1 MTDNSWLRE
10 NFINEFFLAESL
22 APDAMDGLWA
32 RGWRHFG
39 PQFFRY
45 SLTLDGTGKP
55 SQIHPLRLH
64 LRQHR
69 DSKSQRRILRRNSDT
84 AVRVIP
90 AVVGPEQESL
100 FFRHRTRFRSNVPES
115 LRDFMGSDHPATHPC
130 RCVSV
135 EVRIGERLAAVS
147 YLDVGSRAVSSVY
160 AMFDP
165 EESHRSLGIFT
176 LLKEIQ
182 WAREQGMD
190 WLYPGYATA
199 GPGIYDYKKSLRP
212 LQRYDWRTEYWLD
225 LAPETGNI

>member
-1 MTDNSWLRE
+1 MPDDTWLRQ
-10 NFINEFFLAESL
+10 NFINEFFLAASL
-22 APDAMDGLWA
+22 APDAMDDLWA

-45 SLTLDGTGKP
+45 SIMLDGSDKP

-64 LRQHR
+64 LRHHTE
-69 DSKSQRRILRRNSDT
+69 SKSQRRILRRNADT

-100 FFRHRTRFRSNVPES
+100 FFRHRNRFRSNVPES
-115 LRDFMGSDHPATHPC
+115 LQDFMGSDHPATHPC
-130 RCVSV
+130 RCVSI

-165 EESHRSLGIFT
+165 EESSRSLGIFT

-182 WAREQGMD
+182 WAREQGME

-212 LQRYDWRTEYWLD
+212 LQRYDWQTERWLD
-225 LAPETGNI
+225 LATDAGST

>member
-1 MTDNSWLRE
+1 MTDHTWLRE

-45 SLTLDGTGKP
+45 SLTLDGTGTP

-64 LRQHR
+64 LRQHAE
-69 DSKSQRRILRRNSDT
+69 SKSQRRILRRNADT

-130 RCVSV
+130 RCV
-135 EVRIGERLAAVS
+135 AVS
-147 YLDVGSRAVSSVY
+147 YLDVGTRAVSSVY

-165 EESHRSLGIFT
+165 DESHRSLGIFT

-199 GPGIYDYKKSLRP
+199 GPGIYDYKKSLHP
-212 LQRYDWRTEYWLD
+212 LQRYDWRTECWLD

>member
-1 MTDNSWLRE
+1 MPDDTWLRE
-10 NFINEFFLAESL
+10 NFINEFFLAASL
-22 APDAMDGLWA
+22 APDAMDTLWA

-45 SLTLDGTGKP
+45 SLTMDETGKP
-55 SQIHPLRLH
+55 SQIHPLRLN
-64 LRQHR
+64 LRHHTE
-69 DSKSQRRILRRNSDT
+69 SKSQRRILRRNADT
-84 AVRVIP
+84 AVQVIP
-90 AVVGPEQESL
+90 ATVGPEQESL
-100 FFRHRTRFRSNVPES
+100 FFRHRNRFRSNVPES
-115 LRDFMGSDHPATHPC
+115 LQDFMGSDHPATHPC
-130 RCVSV
+130 RCVSI

-176 LLKEIQ
+176 LLKEIH
-182 WAREQGMD
+182 WARGQGME

-212 LQRYDWRTEYWLD
+212 LQRYDWQTERWLD
-225 LAPETGNI
+225 LATDAGST

>member
-1 MTDNSWLRE
+1 MPSDAWLPE
-10 NFINEFFLAESL
+10 NFINEFFLTESVN
-22 APDAMDGLWA
+22 PDAMDILWS

-45 SLTLDGTGKP
+45 SVMVDGSDKP

-64 LRQHR
+64 LRHHM
-69 DSKSQRRILRRNSDT
+69 DSKSQRRVLRRNGDT
-84 AVRVIP
+84 DVRIVP
-90 AVVGPEQESL
+90 AAVGPEQESL

-115 LRDFMGSDHPATHPC
+115 LRDFMGSDHPATDPC

-165 EESHRSLGIFT
+165 DESHRSLGIFT
-176 LLKEIQ
+176 LLKEIH
-182 WAREQGMD
+182 WARDAGME

-212 LQRYDWRTEYWLD
+212 LQRYDWHSERWLD
-225 LAPETGNI
+225 LAPETGSI

>member
-1 MTDNSWLRE
+1 MADDTWLRE
-10 NFINEFFLAESL
+10 NFINQFFLAESL
-22 APDAMDGLWA
+22 APDAMDALWA
-32 RGWRHFG
+32 CGWRHFG

-64 LRQHR
+64 LRQHTE
-69 DSKSQRRILRRNSDT
+69 SKSQRRILRRNADT
-84 AVRVIP
+84 SARVVP

-115 LRDFMGSDHPATHPC
+115 LQDFMGSDDPATHPC

-135 EVRIGERLAAVS
+135 EVRIGDRLAAVS

-182 WAREQGMD
+182 WARETGMD

-212 LQRYDWRTEYWLD
+212 LQRYDWQTERWLE
-225 LAPETGNI
+225 LARDADCI